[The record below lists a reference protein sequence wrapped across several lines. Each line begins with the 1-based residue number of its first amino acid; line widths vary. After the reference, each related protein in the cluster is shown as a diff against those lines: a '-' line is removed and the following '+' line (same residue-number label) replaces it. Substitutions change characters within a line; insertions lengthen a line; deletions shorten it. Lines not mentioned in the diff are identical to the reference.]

1 VILLKNKH
9 NSYWY
14 SIYEKK
20 WIYSINNYLQNEVL
34 IDKMF
39 TIYYLINKEQKANEL
54 VFENIS
60 VSSKKYKCFEKHF
73 IIEMKWLLKNAIN
86 DLIANSQKFIYI
98 FKLND
103 GIKQWKML
111 EISDIPWDSPIYKN
125 FLETTKMKSFI
136 EYLRIE
142 D

>member
-1 VILLKNKH
+1 MQIRFIRIRHQTLHGAELKGLGNK
-9 NSYWY
+9 S
-14 SIYEKK
+14 
-20 WIYSINNYLQNEVL
+20 
-34 IDKMF
+34 F
-39 TIYYLINKEQKANEL
+39 F
-54 VFENIS
+54 VFKT
-60 VSSKKYKCFEKHF
+60 SS
-73 IIEMKWLLKNAIN
+73 
-86 DLIANSQKFIYI
+86 KFIYI